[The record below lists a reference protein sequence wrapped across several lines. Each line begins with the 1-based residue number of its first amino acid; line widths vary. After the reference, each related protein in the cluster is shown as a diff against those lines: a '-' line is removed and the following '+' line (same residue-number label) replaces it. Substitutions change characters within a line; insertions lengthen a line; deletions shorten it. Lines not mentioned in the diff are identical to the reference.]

1 VKPRA
6 TIACCKRVT
15 SGPDSP
21 IFGSDADFADTDCAA
36 TGVAVIDV
44 DTVATQS
51 DTAAAM
57 IALRMIPA
65 FMFCSLDL
73 LV

>member
-6 TIACCKRVT
+6 TIACCMRVT

-21 IFGSDADFADTDCAA
+21 SFGSDAGFADTVCAA
-36 TGVAVIDV
+36 TGVAVTDV
-44 DTVATQS
+44 ATVATLS
-51 DTAAAM
+51 DTAAAT
-57 IALRMIPA
+57 IALRKIPA

>member
-1 VKPRA
+1 M
-6 TIACCKRVT
+6 
-15 SGPDSP
+15 
-21 IFGSDADFADTDCAA
+21 DTD
-36 TGVAVIDV
+36 
-44 DTVATQS
+44 VATAVMLI

-65 FMFCSLDL
+65 FMYCSLDL

>member
-1 VKPRA
+1 M
-6 TIACCKRVT
+6 RVT

-21 IFGSDADFADTDCAA
+21 NFGSEADFVDTVCAA
-36 TGVAVIDV
+36 TGVAVTDV
-44 DTVATQS
+44 ATVATLS

-65 FMFCSLDL
+65 FMICSLDL

>member
-1 VKPRA
+1 M
-6 TIACCKRVT
+6 RVT

-21 IFGSDADFADTDCAA
+21 IFGSDAVFADADCAA

-44 DTVATQS
+44 ATVATLS

-57 IALRMIPA
+57 IALRIIPA
-65 FMFCSLDL
+65 FMICSLDL

>member
-1 VKPRA
+1 M
-6 TIACCKRVT
+6 
-15 SGPDSP
+15 
-21 IFGSDADFADTDCAA
+21 
-36 TGVAVIDV
+36 
-44 DTVATQS
+44 VATLS

-65 FMFCSLDL
+65 FMFCSLEL

>member
-1 VKPRA
+1 
-6 TIACCKRVT
+6 
-15 SGPDSP
+15 
-21 IFGSDADFADTDCAA
+21 
-36 TGVAVIDV
+36 VAVIDV
-44 DTVATQS
+44 DTVATLS

>member
-1 VKPRA
+1 
-6 TIACCKRVT
+6 
-15 SGPDSP
+15 
-21 IFGSDADFADTDCAA
+21 
-36 TGVAVIDV
+36 VAVIDV
-44 DTVATQS
+44 DTVATLS

-65 FMFCSLDL
+65 FMICSLEL